1 MTLRWLTLGAVA
13 AALTQTAILAWMIA
27 DRAMRIQNGREV
39 LLQSEAVDPRDFFRG
54 HYVRLNLTISDYPTK
69 GLTIDPEIARG
80 DTVYL
85 ELTEL
90 PDGFFAPISV
100 SRIRPENAAGPVI
113 RGTSQFRA
121 DNQGK
126 RLRIGF
132 PFTRYY
138 APRVRA
144 LELEDMNTERRLGV
158 ILSLADDGS
167 GVITGLTLDGEK
179 VYEEP
184 LY

>member
-1 MTLRWLTLGAVA
+1 MSLRWLTLGAVA
-13 AALTQTAILAWMIA
+13 AALIQTAILAWMIA
-27 DRAMRIQNGREV
+27 DRAIRIQNGQEV
-39 LLQSEAVDPRDFFRG
+39 LLQSDGVDPRDFFRG
-54 HYVRLNLTISDYPTK
+54 HYVRLNLTISDFPAAD
-69 GLTIDPEIARG
+69 LTIDPEIKRG

-90 PDGFFAPISV
+90 PDGFFAPVSV
-100 SRIRPENAAGPVI
+100 SRSLPENPSGPVI
-113 RGTSQFRA
+113 QGTSRFHA
-121 DNQGK
+121 DNKGK
-126 RLRIGF
+126 RVRIGF

-144 LELEDMNTERRLGV
+144 LELEDMNTERRLGIIV
-158 ILSLADDGS
+158 SLADDGS
-167 GVITGLTLDGEK
+167 GIITGLTLDGEK

>member
-1 MTLRWLTLGAVA
+1 M
-13 AALTQTAILAWMIA
+13 
-27 DRAMRIQNGREV
+27 
-39 LLQSEAVDPRDFFRG
+39 
-54 HYVRLNLTISDYPTK
+54 
-69 GLTIDPEIARG
+69 
-80 DTVYL
+80 
-85 ELTEL
+85 
-90 PDGFFAPISV
+90 
-100 SRIRPENAAGPVI
+100 I
-113 RGTSQFRA
+113 RGTSRFHA
-121 DNQGK
+121 DNKGK
-126 RLRIGF
+126 RVRIGF